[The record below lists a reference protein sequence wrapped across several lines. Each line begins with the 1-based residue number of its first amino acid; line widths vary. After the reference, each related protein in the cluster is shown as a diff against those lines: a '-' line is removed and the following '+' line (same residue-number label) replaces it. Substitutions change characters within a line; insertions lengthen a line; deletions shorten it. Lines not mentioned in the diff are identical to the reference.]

1 MINDNRPNSL
11 LLATFEALL
20 LISLWG
26 TGSPVH
32 WLDGYA
38 MLMSPSK
45 GETAVHGCHCP
56 GDIVVRIRKQVIGSN
71 GGGRVSFLIFPF
83 FHSFSS
89 SHPHIWETSLA
100 DRPFKTMELE
110 KAREIALKLPEL
122 PNDYLRLQDRS
133 NRQTAKHS
141 RFYLDRFSQSA
152 NSSMRGGF
160 SRVKRAILS
169 RVSRMCVTFSTI
181 RWKLKL
187 IPTRLLHT
195 LTL

>member
-1 MINDNRPNSL
+1 
-11 LLATFEALL
+11 
-20 LISLWG
+20 
-26 TGSPVH
+26 
-32 WLDGYA
+32 
-38 MLMSPSK
+38 
-45 GETAVHGCHCP
+45 
-56 GDIVVRIRKQVIGSN
+56 
-71 GGGRVSFLIFPF
+71 
-83 FHSFSS
+83 
-89 SHPHIWETSLA
+89 
-100 DRPFKTMELE
+100 MELE
-110 KAREIALKLPEL
+110 KAGEIALKLPEL

-141 RFYLDRFSQSA
+141 RFYLDRRSQSA